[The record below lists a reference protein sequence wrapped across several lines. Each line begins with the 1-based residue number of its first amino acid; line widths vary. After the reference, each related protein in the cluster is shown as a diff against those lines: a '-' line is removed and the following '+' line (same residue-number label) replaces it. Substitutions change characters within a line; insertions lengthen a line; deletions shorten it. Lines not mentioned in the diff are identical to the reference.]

1 MNKREYLFNSTQE
14 FFESS
19 VWKGQRFY
27 DAIHYRPWFAWIY
40 IALYDHIGIEEYK
53 KDPNPD
59 VQIKIGQTSNID
71 RRNKELFRDTTYKGK
86 TQKKASIVYV
96 WSVPL
101 SIRFEND
108 LKTLL
113 ASYILQDTTRAQ
125 ASEIIT
131 GIPVVPLIN
140 IIQLSIFKTCLSMRF
155 IKSDLEFNL
164 RPFDSILDAGFEYPG
179 RRKYIAPHQL
189 VMDTIFKQLD
199 IKKGNTMS
207 LLDYIFVKG
216 TRIPIEEEKID
227 VPEFEGKYILD
238 SSNMK
243 GKVYPVGTYVY
254 AKYTRDKKSSN
265 YLAEIVGYADSDP
278 KHKNQYAVKWLVT
291 ERGRPIR
298 EDGALEVSNYKWEWT
313 TKVQSA
319 REIGQTKILEEFPE
333 LKVGEKVD
341 IPPLR
346 L

>member
-1 MNKREYLFNSTQE
+1 MNEREYLFDSPQE
-14 FFESS
+14 FFESV

-27 DAIHYRPWFAWIY
+27 DAKHYRPWFAWVY
-40 IALYDHIGIEEYK
+40 IALYDHISIEDYK
-53 KDPNPD
+53 KDINPE

-71 RRNKELFRDTTYKGK
+71 RRNKELFRDSTYKGK

-179 RRKYIAPHQL
+179 RKKYMIPHQL
-189 VMDTIFKQLD
+189 DMEEIFGQLD
-199 IKKGNTMS
+199 PVAGEAVPLTE
-207 LLDYIFVKG
+207 YIFVEG
-216 TRIPIEEEKID
+216 ERIPIEEEEVDI
-227 VPEFEGKYILD
+227 PEFEGKYIAD
-238 SSNMK
+238 SRNMR
-243 GKVYPVGTYVY
+243 GKVYRIGTYVF
-254 AKYTRDKKSSN
+254 AKWDEDKLF
-265 YLAEIVGYADSDP
+265 YLAEIVGYADSD
-278 KHKNQYAVKWLVT
+278 HKKQYAVKWLVT

-298 EDGALEVSNYKWEWT
+298 DDEGLEVSNDPWDWT
-313 TKVQSA
+313 KEVRTTFKTN
-319 REIGQTKILEEFPE
+319 RKLLTDFPE
-333 LKVGEKVD
+333 LEVGEKID

-346 L
+346 I

>member
-1 MNKREYLFNSTQE
+1 MNRREYLFDSPQE

-27 DAIHYRPWFAWIY
+27 DATHYRPWFAWLY
-40 IALYDHIGIEEYK
+40 IALYDHISIEDYK
-53 KDPNPD
+53 KDPNPE

-71 RRNKELFRDTTYKGK
+71 RRNKELFRDSTYKGK

-113 ASYILQDTTRAQ
+113 ASYIREDTTRAQ
-125 ASEIIT
+125 ASEIIW

-140 IIQLSIFKTCLSMRF
+140 IVQLSIFKTCLSMRF

-164 RPFDSILDAGFEYPG
+164 RPFDNILDGSLEYPG
-179 RRKYIAPHQL
+179 RKKYMIPHQL
-189 VMDTIFKQLD
+189 NMEEIFDQLD
-199 IKKGNTMS
+199 PVAGETVPLIE
-207 LLDYIFVKG
+207 YIFVKG
-216 TRIPIEEEKID
+216 ERIPIEEEKVD
-227 VPEFEGKYILD
+227 VPEFEGKYIAD
-238 SSNMK
+238 SSNMA
-243 GKVYPVGTYVY
+243 GKVYTIGTYVY
-254 AKYTRDKKSSN
+254 AKWEEDKKF
-265 YLAEIVGYADSDP
+265 YLAEIVGYADSG
-278 KHKNQYAVKWLVT
+278 HKNRYAVKWLVT

-298 EDGALEVSNYKWEWT
+298 DDEGLEVSNDPWDWT
-313 TKVQSA
+313 EEVQTA
-319 REIGQTKILEEFPE
+319 GQMRKRKLLKKFKELE
-333 LKVGEKVD
+333 VGEKVD

-346 L
+346 M